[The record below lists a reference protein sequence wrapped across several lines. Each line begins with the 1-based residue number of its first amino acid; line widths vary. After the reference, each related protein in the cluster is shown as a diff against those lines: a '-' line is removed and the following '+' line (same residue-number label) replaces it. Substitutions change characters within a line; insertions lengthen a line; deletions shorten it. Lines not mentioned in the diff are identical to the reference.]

1 MADLL
6 SEVFGASDPNY
17 IYQCFATRVVDGDAC
32 DVSIALGFDCFVN
45 GRVRLMGIDTSE
57 PRTRNKKEKVLGIT
71 FKARLKE
78 LLKVADDIPGKRGK
92 LPVRYR
98 HFLRQGRYILQT
110 CLSFIRP
117 NSWVFLV
124 AEPKK

>member
-78 LLKVADDIPGKRGK
+78 LLKVADDIPGRRGK
-92 LPVRYR
+92 LP
-98 HFLRQGRYILQT
+98 IPAI
-110 CLSFIRP
+110 S
-117 NSWVFLV
+117 
-124 AEPKK
+124 

>member
-6 SEVFGASDPNY
+6 SEVLGVSDPNY
-17 IYQCFATRVVDGDAC
+17 IYQCFATRVVNGDAF
-32 DVSIALGFDCFVN
+32 VNIALGRDCFVN

-92 LPVRYR
+92 LP
-98 HFLRQGRYILQT
+98 IPAI
-110 CLSFIRP
+110 S
-117 NSWVFLV
+117 
-124 AEPKK
+124 

>member
-17 IYQCFATRVVDGDAC
+17 IYQCFATRDIND
-32 DVSIALGFDCFVN
+32 DSFDINISLGFDCFSN

-78 LLKVADDIPGKRGK
+78 LLKVADDIPGRRGK
-92 LPVRYR
+92 LP
-98 HFLRQGRYILQT
+98 IPAI
-110 CLSFIRP
+110 S
-117 NSWVFLV
+117 
-124 AEPKK
+124 